1 MTCHDLKKRRGVLWL
16 PTVLPATIL
25 LSFLSACS
33 SAPPPLK
40 KPVVLADTTGL
51 SLEQESADLLLYRR
65 PGVAKLNHYT
75 AFIIEPVEVVY
86 TSRGMMAVSQDEIT
100 EIKRYFQRAVISE
113 LREHGYQVVHK
124 PAERVLRVQ
133 LKLTGLDP
141 GRPLLNLTGTTASAV
156 TMEAEFR
163 ESLSD
168 RLDAVVVSR
177 RLGNTQGSE
186 AATLG
191 KVESVEPALD
201 AWAVKFRRAVDRAQ
215 GRG

>member
-1 MTCHDLKKRRGVLWL
+1 M
-16 PTVLPATIL
+16 
-25 LSFLSACS
+25 
-33 SAPPPLK
+33 
-40 KPVVLADTTGL
+40 VLADTTGL

-100 EIKRYFQRAVISE
+100 EIKRYFQRAVIAE

-156 TMEAEFR
+156 TMEVEFR

-168 RLDAVVVSR
+168 RLDAVKDMD
-177 RLGNTQGSE
+177 
-186 AATLG
+186 
-191 KVESVEPALD
+191 KVVEPLRSLVQFGSNQMSISLD
-201 AWAVKFRRAVDRAQ
+201 SVFGGVV
-215 GRG
+215 